1 MLTPQIVK
9 LVLEAAIVYC
19 KQRFAAGISPVFG
32 IAQYG
37 CIKVEHDA
45 LASKSKE
52 SKCLEILNNTVRK
65 PSKHPYARKALT
77 FHPDEDN

>member
-19 KQRFAAGISPVFG
+19 EQRFPAGISPVFG
-32 IAQYG
+32 IAHYG
-37 CIKVEHDA
+37 CIQVEHDA
-45 LASKSKE
+45 LTSKSKQ
-52 SKCLEILNNTVRK
+52 SKCLEILNKTVRK

-77 FHPDEDN
+77 IHPDEYN